1 MSKVIHIRHVPDD
14 VHSVLVDS
22 AAAQGLSSTKLVL
35 CEREQVARRDAVVQK
50 TRQMIRATQASTR
63 GRAARTTI
71 LEALQEGRG
80 E

>member
-1 MSKVIHIRHVPDD
+1 MPKVIHIRDVPDD

-22 AAAQGLSSTKLVL
+22 AAAQGLSLTKLVL
-35 CEREQVARRDAVVQK
+35 RELEQVARRDAVVE
-50 TRQMIRATQASTR
+50 TNRQIVRSTQASTR
-63 GRAARTTI
+63 GRADRTSI